1 MTFQNIC
8 YVLIVS
14 LICEVPPP
22 YEQKKRNIK
31 SKIIEILMLKKIEIV
46 ETREQ
51 SLTGLETPAY

>member
-1 MTFQNIC
+1 M
-8 YVLIVS
+8 LIVS
-14 LICEVPPP
+14 SICEVPPP

-31 SKIIEILMLKKIEIV
+31 SKIIEILMLKKIKIV